1 MGKIKN
7 IIGEK
12 YGKLTVIEQLDER
25 KNGKVLWLCKCECGG
40 EIKTYKS
47 KLESSSVKSCGC
59 LHINLLFKNGNVP
72 KNKNPIHINGLNIY
86 KTRLYR
92 IFIGMKERC
101 NNQNN
106 KNYNKYGGRGISISK
121 DWLVDFMSFYNWSM
135 SNGYEDILTLDRID
149 NNGNYEPSNCRWV
162 NRKIQANNRSN
173 NKYVVYEGCKYTY
186 SEFES
191 KFNIPQKNLQKLIKS
206 NSIEDILKMYTYFKY
221 SDMVDILNINKT
233 NLKGIV
239 KDLQLEP
246 DFISNNG
253 WHYFSRDSFDKI
265 KEEVKLLA

>member
-25 KNGKVLWLCKCECGG
+25 RNGKVLWLCKCECGG
-40 EIKTYKS
+40 FCKSYKS
-47 KLESSSVKSCGC
+47 TLDVGDIKSCGC
-59 LHINLLFKNGNVP
+59 LLQENITKLSIINKKHSLSSD
-72 KNKNPIHINGLNIY
+72 
-86 KTRLYR
+86 RLYK
-92 IFIGMKERC
+92 IFYKMKERC
-101 NNQNN
+101 GNKNN
-106 KNYNKYGGRGISISK
+106 KNYNQYGGRGITIYK
-121 DWLVDFMSFYNWSM
+121 DWLDDFVNFYNWSM
-135 SNGYEDILTLDRID
+135 DNGYEENLTIDRI
-149 NNGNYEPSNCRWV
+149 NNDGNYEPSNCRWV

-173 NKYVVYEGCKYTY
+173 NKYVVYDNVKYTY

-233 NLKGIV
+233 NLKDIV

-253 WHYFSRDSFDKI
+253 WFYFSENSFNKI
-265 KEEVKLLA
+265 KEEVKTVIS